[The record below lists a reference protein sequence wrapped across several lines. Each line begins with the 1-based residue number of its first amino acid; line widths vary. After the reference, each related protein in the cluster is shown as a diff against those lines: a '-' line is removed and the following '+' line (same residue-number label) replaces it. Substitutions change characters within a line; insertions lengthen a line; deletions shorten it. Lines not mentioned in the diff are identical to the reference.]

1 MLSKYNLCR
10 CSVMLITYNLCQ
22 VQSCS
27 VCTISVEFNH
37 TQHIQSLS
45 SSVMLSHA
53 ISVDVQL
60 LHTISVQ
67 LHTISVEFSHAQYI
81 QSVSSAVLLSTYNLC
96 KVQSCSV
103 LNLCTVTT
111 CVSHT
116 QYKQFS
122 VNFTY
127 IFSMYVFIQHSFTL
141 SMYILGQCSV
151 TLCTVYVLCTL
162 SVNVQ
167 SRPVYVFSVS
177 VQPCSVCTLS
187 INIQSYSCIFSV
199 NVQSY

>member
-1 MLSKYNLCR
+1 MFSYAHYIQSLSSSVMLSMYNLCR
-10 CSVMLITYNLCQ
+10 
-22 VQSCS
+22 VQSYS
-27 VCTISVEFNH
+27 AHTI
-37 TQHIQSLS
+37 S

-60 LHTISVQ
+60 RS

-96 KVQSCSV
+96 KVQSGSV
-103 LNLCTVTT
+103 RTMF
-111 CVSHT
+111 SHT

-199 NVQSY
+199 NVQSYWVYITTLYIYSYILSK